1 MKKTLYLMRHG
12 QTLFNQKKKIQG
24 WCDSPLTKQGI
35 EQAKIAKEFFEKN
48 GIIFDG
54 AHTST
59 LERASDTLE
68 LITEINYE
76 RHKGLKEWNFGRL
89 EAEHEYLNPPLPYR
103 DFFVQ
108 YGGEEEIEFRKRVT
122 KCLVNIMQK
131 EQGKTILV
139 VSHGA
144 ACRQFIREWAHLSDI
159 TPQAPIGNCSIMKF
173 CFENDQFYLEEIIN
187 HDFSHLE

>member
-1 MKKTLYLMRHG
+1 
-12 QTLFNQKKKIQG
+12 
-24 WCDSPLTKQGI
+24 
-35 EQAKIAKEFFEKN
+35 
-48 GIIFDG
+48 
-54 AHTST
+54 
-59 LERASDTLE
+59 ERASDTLE

-139 VSHGA
+139 VSHG
-144 ACRQFIREWAHLSDI
+144 
-159 TPQAPIGNCSIMKF
+159 
-173 CFENDQFYLEEIIN
+173 
-187 HDFSHLE
+187 